1 MESGPITL
9 SQIDNEMCDAFGI
22 VPNPE
27 TYYHQWVDTIG
38 LMLSLGKSFD
48 TIIRQCNEA
57 VTEYPES
64 ASYYETKLKIAEYL
78 NANYVSDA

>member
-1 MESGPITL
+1 
-9 SQIDNEMCDAFGI
+9 
-22 VPNPE
+22 
-27 TYYHQWVDTIG
+27 
-38 LMLSLGKSFD
+38 
-48 TIIRQCNEA
+48 